1 MCGGGG
7 EELIDLFSCFVVCGG
22 GGRGEGFNLSICC
35 LLACLVLWSVWMDG
49 WMGGWVGGLDG

>member
-22 GGRGEGFNLSICC
+22 GGRGVEGKVSICRFVAC
-35 LLACLVLWSVWMDG
+35 LLAWFCGVCGWMDG
-49 WMGGWVGGLDG
+49 WVGG